1 MQLMTLL
8 LCATLQDIDAA
19 YIFDDDDE
27 LDANLSALLEVP
39 DLEFLQTENPVVLN
53 SHHIPGQKPAPS
65 LLPALFCTREYCNS
79 CHKGHACLTPPK
91 KGVEARDNIAIEVY
105 CLTSC

>member
-1 MQLMTLL
+1 MTLL

-53 SHHIPGQKPAPS
+53 SHHIPGQKPARVCPLPS
-65 LLPALFCTREYCNS
+65 FASGNTA
-79 CHKGHACLTPPK
+79 KA
-91 KGVEARDNIAIEVY
+91 VA
-105 CLTSC
+105 